1 MRKANQKFGK
11 IGSGVGFRKTD
22 GVIVSNDVY
31 LAKLESKGYTVERT
45 PNGIIITPPS
55 KGSNN

>member
-22 GVIVSNDVY
+22 GIITPQEKRLSE
-31 LAKLESKGYTVERT
+31 LEKKGYTIDRT
-45 PNGIIITPPS
+45 PFGIIVTPPI
-55 KGSNN
+55 KK